1 MLSIIGPIVALLAEI
16 APAVSTSSAIGNV
29 IATLTALIP
38 AIVKEANDL
47 IPTVKNVIATL
58 KGSDAI
64 TPEQLDALDAIEAK
78 IDADYDAA
86 SAAAKTEDDAADA
99 SAAAAG
105 TTPGNQAT

>member
-99 SAAAAG
+99 AAG
-105 TTPGNQAT
+105 TTSGNPAT